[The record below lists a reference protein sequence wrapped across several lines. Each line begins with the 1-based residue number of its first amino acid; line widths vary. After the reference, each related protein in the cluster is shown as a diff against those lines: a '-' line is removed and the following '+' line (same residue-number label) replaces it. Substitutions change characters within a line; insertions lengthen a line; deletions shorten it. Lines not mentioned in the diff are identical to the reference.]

1 MDAVTGFHALHPFW
15 TWLAVAALLL
25 AVEVATGTGWLLW
38 PAASAFVVGVVG
50 QLLDPGLL
58 AELGLFAALT
68 IASTLAA
75 KRYLRPV
82 LEPKNPDLN
91 DPLQR
96 LVGQRGQ
103 VLSTFERGRGRVF
116 VDGKDWAAETDEPI
130 PAISQEVVVTGVDGG
145 VLKVRKIPT

>member
-1 MDAVTGFHALHPFW
+1 MDAVMGFHALHPFW
-15 TWLAVAALLL
+15 VWLAVAAVFL

-38 PAASAFVVGVVG
+38 PAASAFVVGAVG
-50 QLLDPGLL
+50 QLLHPGLL

-68 IASTLAA
+68 IASTLLA

-82 LEPKNPDLN
+82 LEPRSPDLN
-91 DPLQR
+91 DPLHR

-103 VLSTFERGRGRVF
+103 VLSTFEQGRGRVF

-130 PAISQEVVVTGVDGG
+130 PAISQEVVVTGVDGS

>member
-1 MDAVTGFHALHPFW
+1 MDGLTGFFAAQPFW
-15 TWLAVAALLL
+15 GWLAVAALFL

-38 PAASAFVVGVVG
+38 PAASAFVVGLIAKFVH
-50 QLLDPGLL
+50 LGLL
-58 AELGLFAALT
+58 VELGLFAALAV
-68 IASTLAA
+68 ASTFLA

-82 LEPKNPDLN
+82 LEPKSPDLN

-103 VLSTFERGRGRVF
+103 VLSTFEQGRGRVF

-130 PAISQEVVVTGVDGG
+130 PAISQEVVVVGVEGST
-145 VLKVRKIPT
+145 LKVRKIPT